1 MCGFGG
7 LAVALGIGLAG
18 CGDSPATGYDEAT
31 HTESTRVA
39 SAHGRDAFRITC
51 NQEMQLCIRR
61 AEAICPGGYRAIDAP
76 QKRPRVQAF
85 VDGGIRTVH
94 TDNPSVLVVACE

>member
-7 LAVALGIGLAG
+7 LAVALGMGLAG
-18 CGDSPATGYDEAT
+18 CGDIPATGYDEAT
-31 HTESTRVA
+31 RTESARISIA
-39 SAHGRDAFRITC
+39 RSREAFRITC

-85 VDGGIRTVH
+85 VDGEIRTVH

>member
-1 MCGFGG
+1 MCGLGG
-7 LAVALGIGLAG
+7 LAVILGMGLAG
-18 CGDSPATGYDEAT
+18 CGDIPATGYDET
-31 HTESTRVA
+31 TRTD
-39 SAHGRDAFRITC
+39 SARIAIDHGRSAFRITC
-51 NQEMQLCIRR
+51 TQEMQLCIRR